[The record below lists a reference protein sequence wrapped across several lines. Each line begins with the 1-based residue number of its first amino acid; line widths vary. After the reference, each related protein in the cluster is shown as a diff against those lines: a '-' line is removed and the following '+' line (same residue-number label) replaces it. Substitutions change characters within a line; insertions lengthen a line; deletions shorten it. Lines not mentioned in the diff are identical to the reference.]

1 MVFPLER
8 RLIFGQ
14 AQDEDIIRRKVLEK
28 VATFTTWPALS
39 RLHQEDTTEHT
50 DSDQMLVTTSD
61 VDSAGDAAVTAQSV
75 EGEDDLVDVSMQ
87 DINQGDSASNQD
99 SVRYVV
105 VIIPPQYPD
114 ANRDKDL
121 KESSKTS
128 TVSAQTGSNPRC
140 ILTDSFRIC
149 SI

>member
-1 MVFPLER
+1 
-8 RLIFGQ
+8 
-14 AQDEDIIRRKVLEK
+14 
-28 VATFTTWPALS
+28 
-39 RLHQEDTTEHT
+39 
-50 DSDQMLVTTSD
+50 MLVTTSD
-61 VDSAGDAAVTAQSV
+61 VDSAGDATVTAQSV

-105 VIIPPQYPD
+105 IITPQYPD

-128 TVSAQTGSNPRC
+128 TVGAQTGSNPRC